1 MASPVPE
8 VLTREDLLEQALE
21 MPALEARK
29 RLFRAHIPLLDDE
42 CADALKAQAD
52 VYLRSD
58 IQLCRETAELLLY
71 QAELNGNPL
80 HRALGLLAEANA
92 RSLGLSEYERA
103 IELYDEAAHLYEV
116 QGCLVEQARSQIGKI
131 GALGYL
137 GRYQEALDTGA
148 WASRV
153 LEEHGL
159 WQVLAGLVINMAII
173 HGRAGD
179 DALALKMLDRAQE
192 LYAQMG
198 MEGEPAW
205 LWVQMNRG
213 TALRNLGRFEESL
226 RASRNAWEG
235 QNRLGQPMAAA
246 RAQQS
251 MALTHFVLGR
261 YNEAL
266 AHLNEVRDAFLADGR
281 QRDAMLVEL
290 FTSDCLLQL
299 RRFGDVLDKC
309 RRVRDLFAKLGTDQV
324 VAQAIVNEA
333 VAYAQLDRFPEALAS
348 LAEARHTFE
357 SEGNRVWIAA
367 TDLEKA
373 IILLRQGHG
382 HESLTLAREC
392 ATLFQD
398 CELPVEAAQSSL
410 AAGRAAL
417 ALDQVSLARDLAL
430 QTLEIGKERDVPMLV
445 YQAHALLGAVALAR
459 GEPGEALDAFDLAI
473 HEVER
478 LRGWLMVEYRSGFV
492 EDKEEIYQ
500 DAVRV
505 CLDLDQAARGL
516 EYAERAKSRALL
528 DLLAYRVDLG
538 IRVRSE
544 ADRPLVEKLL
554 DLRSRRD
561 YLYRRWESQ
570 HDGQQRGR
578 TLMEGE
584 QSGARQ
590 EVLDLEDQITKLWH
604 QLLIRNADYAQEAS
618 LHTVRT
624 EPAQPY
630 LSPDTLLIE
639 YFVVRGQLVAFLVTA
654 EGVQS
659 RQLDC
664 PLSAIHS
671 LLRLLWLNLRS
682 VPRSSP
688 DRLDALTANARGLL
702 QQLHECLFAP
712 LADDL
717 DPYRRLTLVPHG
729 PLHYLPFHALH
740 DGERYLLQRWEIH
753 YLPGSSF
760 MRYAAKAPKTGAGL
774 LAVGHSDDGRLPHAV
789 QEAGSVAELFDGH
802 TLLEQKATLDEL
814 QRRAPNCRILH
825 LAAHGDF
832 RPDNP
837 LFSGLTLSEGW
848 LTTLDIFTLQLNASL
863 VTLSACQ
870 TGRNVVAGGDELLGL
885 MRAFLCAGAASLV
898 LSLWAVE
905 DRSTE
910 IFMTEFYR
918 QLAAGEA
925 KGVAL
930 RRAQAAFIRGQ
941 GAPPDGAYSHPY
953 FWAPFFLV
961 GNAGPL

>member
-1 MASPVPE
+1 MASPRSE
-8 VLTREDLLEQALE
+8 LLTCDDLIEQALTI
-21 MPALEARK
+21 ADLEARK
-29 RLFRAHIPLLDDE
+29 QLFQDHLPLLNDE
-42 CADALKAQAD
+42 CAEGLKAQAD
-52 VYLRSD
+52 QFLRSD
-58 IQLCRETAELLLY
+58 IQRCLETAELLLH

-80 HRALGLLAEANA
+80 HQALGLLAEANA
-92 RSLGLSEYERA
+92 RSIGLGEYERA
-103 IELYDEAAHLYEV
+103 IELYDEAAGIYEAHGESV
-116 QGCLVEQARSQIGKI
+116 RQARSQIGKI
-131 GALGYL
+131 GALGNL

-153 LEEHGL
+153 LEEHGQ
-159 WQVLAGLVINMAII
+159 WQVLAGLIINLAII
-173 HGRAGD
+173 HGRAGE

-192 LYAQMG
+192 LYTQMG
-198 MEGEPAW
+198 LEGGAAW

-226 RASRNAWEG
+226 QASRKAWEG
-235 QNRLGQPMAAA
+235 QNRLGQSIAAA

-251 MALTHFVLGR
+251 MALTYFILGR
-261 YNEAL
+261 YNESL
-266 AHLNEVRDAFLADGR
+266 AHLGEVRDAFLADGR

-299 RRFGDVLDKC
+299 RRFDDVLDKC
-309 RRVRDLFAKLGTDQV
+309 RRVRDLFAKLGADQV

-348 LAEARHTFE
+348 LDEARHIFE
-357 SEGNRVWIAA
+357 AEGNRVWLAS

-373 IILLRQGHG
+373 AILLRQGHS
-382 HESLTLAREC
+382 HESLALAREC
-392 ATLFQD
+392 ATLFQE
-398 CELPVEAAQSSL
+398 CEVPVGAAQASQ

-417 ALDQVSLARDLAL
+417 ALGQVALARDLAL
-430 QTLEIGKERDVPMLV
+430 QTLDVGQERDIPMLM
-445 YQAHALLGAVALAR
+445 YQAHALLGAAALAS
-459 GEPGEALDAFDLAI
+459 GEPSEALDAFDRAI
-473 HEVER
+473 QAVER
-478 LRGWLMVEYRSGFV
+478 LRGSLMVEYRSGFV

-528 DLLAYRVDLG
+528 DLVAYRLDLG
-538 IRVRSE
+538 IRVRAE
-544 ADRPLVEKLL
+544 ADRPLVDQLL
-554 DLRSRRD
+554 LLRSKRD
-561 YLYRRWESQ
+561 RLYRRWEGQ
-570 HDGQQRGR
+570 HDGSQRGR

-584 QSGARQ
+584 GSEAHQ

-604 QLLIRNADYAQEAS
+604 QLLIRNADYAREAS

-624 EPAQPY
+624 EQAQPY
-630 LSPDTLLIE
+630 LAPDTVLIE
-639 YFVVRGQLVAFLVTA
+639 YFVVRGQLVVFLVTA
-654 EGVQS
+654 DGVQS
-659 RQLDC
+659 RRLESSLATIH
-664 PLSAIHS
+664 PL
-671 LLRLLWLNLRS
+671 LQLLWLNLRS
-682 VPRSSP
+682 VPGSSP
-688 DRLDALTANARGLL
+688 DRLGALKANATGLL
-702 QQLHECLFAP
+702 QQLYNHLLAP
-712 LADDL
+712 LADALDL
-717 DPYRRLTLVPHG
+717 YRRLTIVPHG

-740 DGERYLLQRWEIH
+740 DGEQYLLQRWEIH

-760 MRYAAKAPKTGAGL
+760 VRYAAEAPGAGAGL

-789 QEAGSVAELFDGH
+789 QEAGSVAELFQGH
-802 TLLEQKATLDEL
+802 TLLEQQATLEEL
-814 QRRAPNCRILH
+814 QRRAPSYRTLH

-837 LFSGLTLSEGW
+837 LFSGLTLSGGW
-848 LTTLDIFTLQLNASL
+848 LTTLDIFTLHLNASL

-898 LSLWAVE
+898 VSLWAVE
-905 DRSTE
+905 DRSTA

-930 RRAQAAFIRGQ
+930 RRAQVNFIHGEGAAQ
-941 GAPPDGAYSHPY
+941 GGVYGHPY

>member
-1 MASPVPE
+1 MASPRSE
-8 VLTREDLLEQALE
+8 ILTCHDLIEQALE
-21 MPALEARK
+21 LPDLESQK
-29 RLFRAHIPLLDDE
+29 RLFQDHVTLLDDE
-42 CADALKAQAD
+42 CAAGLKAQAD
-52 VYLRSD
+52 QFLRSD
-58 IQLCRETAELLLY
+58 IQRCRETAQLLIY
-71 QAELNGNPL
+71 QAKLNGNPL

-92 RSLGLSEYERA
+92 CSIGLGEYQRGV
-103 IELYDEAAHLYEV
+103 ELYDEAAAIYEA

-131 GALGYL
+131 GALGNL
-137 GRYQEALDTGA
+137 GRYREALDVGA

-153 LEEHGL
+153 LEEHGQ
-159 WQVLAGLVINMAII
+159 WQVLAGLVSNMAII

-179 DALALKMLDRAQE
+179 DALSLKMFDRAQE
-192 LYAQMG
+192 LYGQIG
-198 MEGEPAW
+198 SGGEPAG

-213 TALRNLGRFEESL
+213 IALRNLGRFEESL
-226 RASRNAWEG
+226 QASRNAWEG
-235 QNRLGQPMAAA
+235 QNRLGQSMAAA

-251 MALTHFVLGR
+251 MALTNFVLGR

-266 AHLNEVRDAFLADGR
+266 AHLNQVRDAFLADGS

-299 RRFGDVLDKC
+299 RRFSDVLDKC
-309 RRVRDLFAKLGTDQV
+309 RRVRDLFARLGTDQV

-333 VAYAQLDRFPEALAS
+333 VAYAQLDRLPEALAS
-348 LAEARHTFE
+348 LDEARHIFE
-357 SEGNRVWIAA
+357 AGGNRVWIAS

-373 IILLRQGHG
+373 AILLRQGHG
-382 HESLTLAREC
+382 HESLALAREC
-392 ATLFQD
+392 ADLFQD
-398 CELPVEAAQSSL
+398 CELRVEAAEASL

-417 ALDQVSLARDLAL
+417 ALDQVALARDLAL
-430 QTLEIGKERDVPMLV
+430 RTLDVGQERDIPMLM
-445 YQAHALLGAVALAR
+445 YQAHALLGAAALASD
-459 GEPGEALDAFDLAI
+459 EPGEALDAFDLAI
-473 HEVER
+473 EEVER
-478 LRGWLMVEYRSGFV
+478 LRGSLMVEYRSRFV

-500 DAVRV
+500 DAVHL

-528 DLLAYRVDLG
+528 DLLAYRLDLG
-538 IRVRSE
+538 IRVRAE
-544 ADRPLVEKLL
+544 ADRPLVDQLL
-554 DLRSRRD
+554 LLRRKRD
-561 YLYRRWESQ
+561 HLYRRWEGQ
-570 HDGQQRGR
+570 HDGKQRGR

-584 QSGARQ
+584 SSEAHQ

-624 EPAQPY
+624 ERAQPY
-630 LSPDTLLIE
+630 LPSNTLLIE
-639 YFVVRGQLVAFLVTA
+639 YFVVRGQLLVFLVSA
-654 EGVQS
+654 GGVQS
-659 RQLDC
+659 RWLESS
-664 PLSAIHS
+664 LAAIHP
-671 LLRLLWLNLRS
+671 LLQLLWLNLRS
-682 VPRSSP
+682 VPGSSP
-688 DRLDALTANARGLL
+688 DRLDALTANAKGLL
-702 QQLHECLFAP
+702 QQLYDHLLSP
-712 LADDL
+712 LADAL
-717 DPYRRLTLVPHG
+717 GSFQRLIIVPHG

-740 DGERYLLQRWEIH
+740 DGERYILQRWEIS

-760 MRYAAKAPKTGAGL
+760 VRYVAEAPLNGAGL

-789 QEAGSVAELFDGH
+789 QEAGSVAGLFEGH
-802 TLLEQKATLDEL
+802 TLLEDQATLDEL
-814 QRRAPNCRILH
+814 QRRVPNYRTLH

-848 LTTLDIFTLQLNASL
+848 LTTLDIFNLRLNASL

-905 DRSTE
+905 DRSTA
-910 IFMTEFYR
+910 IFMMEFYR

-930 RRAQAAFIRGQ
+930 CRAQVSFIRSQ
-941 GAPPDGAYSHPY
+941 GAAQDGAYGHPY

-961 GNAGPL
+961 GNTGPL